1 MRKQYPAAK
10 TERCQ
15 GQGSAETAFRDCR
28 ARIVSTD
35 LDNKHANKQYP
46 GESQKRMDLPVG
58 TMWNIFWDN
67 HVWVTSIIL
76 HIRTLNVSK
85 PGIYVSKESDK
96 LGDAVKLPATNR
108 CSQIRTGY
116 RLPAPATP
124 SLFSLFR
131 KRFTFKCSFT
141 KSIFQESLAQR
152 NGQTVA

>member
-1 MRKQYPAAK
+1 MKVPKVKNSVYLLAGDVRHLLTSLLISPARLLQQ
-10 TERCQ
+10 EQ
-15 GQGSAETAFRDCR
+15 
-28 ARIVSTD
+28 
-35 LDNKHANKQYP
+35 KH
-46 GESQKRMDLPVG
+46 
-58 TMWNIFWDN
+58 F
-67 HVWVTSIIL
+67 
-76 HIRTLNVSK
+76 K
-85 PGIYVSKESDK
+85 PRIYVLKESDK

-108 CSQIRTGY
+108 CSQIRKGY